1 LGFLLLFSTNLFT
14 VSIEQ
19 EKINKQKTNINI
31 LLIIMK
37 TKQNPIKKGLYIVA
51 TPIGNL
57 QDISFRAVNIL
68 KNSDLI
74 LCENPRHSL
83 KLLNELKIKKKL
95 ISIHD
100 YNESEIIRKI
110 SKDLKNCTISL
121 ISDAGSP
128 MISDPGFKL
137 IQHCIKEG
145 IFMTSIPGASSIIS
159 SLQLS
164 GIQNNI
170 FSFFG
175 FVPKKRN
182 QALQLFESCKNNKGA
197 LIFFT
202 SAYKLIENLK
212 LISEVFNNRQIA
224 ICKELT
230 KINEQ
235 VLRTNSE
242 EILEIVKNKDFK
254 IKGEFVIVLEGEYK
268 KSRNINKKVIESLDR
283 IAVKFSLTE
292 SVKIVHKITE
302 LSKKELYEV
311 ALKKIKKKNV

>member
-1 LGFLLLFSTNLFT
+1 M
-14 VSIEQ
+14 
-19 EKINKQKTNINI
+19 NKQKTNINI

-57 QDISFRAVNIL
+57 QDISFRAVDIL
-68 KNSDLI
+68 KHSNLI

-100 YNESEIIRKI
+100 YNEVEVIRKI
-110 SKDLKNCTISL
+110 SKNLKNSIISL

-137 IQHCIKEG
+137 IQHCIKEN
-145 IFMTSIPGASSIIS
+145 IFITSVPGASSIIS

-164 GIQNNI
+164 GIPNNI

-175 FVPKKRN
+175 FIPKKRN
-182 QALQLFESCKNNKGA
+182 QALLLLESCKDNKGA
-197 LIFFT
+197 QIFLT
-202 SAYKLIENLK
+202 SAHKLVDNLK
-212 LISEVFNNRQIA
+212 LIEKIFNNRKVA

-235 VLRTNSE
+235 ILRTNSDK
-242 EILEIVKNKDFK
+242 ITEIVKNKDFK
-254 IKGEFVIVLEGEYK
+254 IKGEFVIILEGGGK
-268 KSRNINKKVIESLDR
+268 KSNNVDKKVIESLDR

-292 SVKIVHKITE
+292 SVKIVHKLTE
-302 LSKKELYEV
+302 LSKNELYKV
-311 ALKKIKKKNV
+311 ALKKIKNKDV